1 MKHSNSKRNGEHMT
15 TQKLLRFDAKNTA
28 ITVAILLFVVACSS
42 QAPVISNTG
51 TVFYPSLPDT
61 PKIQFLTTISTEED
75 IGVERNKFKEFVT
88 GKPESIM
95 VIARP
100 WDLDHMSGRLY
111 VSDKTYRRILVI
123 NLEERKIEVIDDRG
137 SGPMSNLGGIF
148 VDAAGYK
155 YIADRDRGEIL
166 AFDQMDRFYRT
177 YKADSDFRPTDVVVF
192 SDRIYASDVGTESI
206 VIFDR
211 TSGEV
216 VGSIGKTGEADG
228 TFRFP
233 THLTID
239 DHGNLF
245 VTDFLNFRVQ
255 KFNVGGEFVRTIGE
269 PGDFPGAMPRPKG
282 IDVDRDGHLYAV
294 DSAFEI
300 VQIFDI
306 ETGKPLM
313 PFGKFGSINGGTW
326 LPAGVHIDYDNLAY
340 FSQYVDPRFRA
351 EYLIYVT
358 NQSGPFKINVYAF
371 GEYEENRVPARDATA
386 Q

>member
-1 MKHSNSKRNGEHMT
+1 M
-15 TQKLLRFDAKNTA
+15 
-28 ITVAILLFVVACSS
+28 ITVAILLIVSACSS
-42 QAPVISNTG
+42 QVPVISDTG

-61 PKIQFLTTISTEED
+61 PRIQFLTTISTEED
-75 IGVERNKFKEFVT
+75 IGVERNRFKEFVT

-100 WDLDHMSGRLY
+100 WDLDHMPGKLY
-111 VSDKTYRRILVI
+111 VSDKSFRGILIV
-123 NLEERKIEVIDDRG
+123 NLEERKIEVVDNRV
-137 SGPMSNLGGIF
+137 SGAFSNPGGIF

-177 YKADSDFRPTDVVVF
+177 YKGDPDFKPTDVVVF
-192 SDRIYASDVGTESI
+192 EDRIYASDVGTESI

-216 VGSIGKTGEADG
+216 VDSIGKTGEADG

-255 KFNVGGEFVRTIGE
+255 KFDVEGNFVRTIGE
-269 PGDFPGAMPRPKG
+269 PGDFPGSMPRPKG

-340 FSQYVDPRFRA
+340 FSQYIDPKFRA

-358 NQSGPFKINVYAF
+358 NQSGPFKINIYAF
-371 GEYEENRVPARDATA
+371 GEYEKNGVSTGVATA

>member
-1 MKHSNSKRNGEHMT
+1 M
-15 TQKLLRFDAKNTA
+15 QKELRFDARIAA
-28 ITVAILLFVVACSS
+28 ITVAILLLVSACSS
-42 QAPVISNTG
+42 QAPVISDTG
-51 TVFYPSLPDT
+51 AVFYPSLPGT
-61 PKIQFLTTISTEED
+61 PRVQFLTTITTEED
-75 IGVERNKFKEFVT
+75 IGVERDRFREFVT
-88 GKPESIM
+88 GKKEAIM
-95 VIARP
+95 AIARP
-100 WDLDHMSGRLY
+100 WDLDHTPGKLY
-111 VSDKTYRRILVI
+111 VSDKTYRRIVI
-123 NLEERKIEVIDDRG
+123 VDLKDKRMDIVDNKV
-137 SGPMSNLGGIF
+137 SGALINPGGIF

-155 YIADRDRGEIL
+155 YIADRSRGEIL
-166 AFDQMDRFYRT
+166 VFDQMDRFFRV
-177 YKADSDFRPTDVVVF
+177 YKADSDFNPTDVVVF
-192 SDRIYASDVGTESI
+192 GDRIYASDVGSESI
-206 VIFDR
+206 KVFDR

-216 VGSIGKTGEADG
+216 VDSIGKTGEAAG

-255 KFNVGGEFVRTIGE
+255 KFDVDGKIVRTIGE

-313 PFGKFGSINGGTW
+313 PFGKFGSVNGGTW
-326 LPAGVHIDYDNLAY
+326 LPAGIHIDYDNLAY
-340 FSQYVDPRFRA
+340 FSKYIDPRFRA

-371 GEYEENRVPARDATA
+371 GEYDQNRVSARDATA

>member
-1 MKHSNSKRNGEHMT
+1 MT
-15 TQKLLRFDAKNTA
+15 IQKELRFDARIAAT
-28 ITVAILLFVVACSS
+28 TVAILLLVSACSS
-42 QAPVISNTG
+42 QAPVVSDTG
-51 TVFYPSLPDT
+51 TVFYPSLPGT
-61 PKIQFLTTISTEED
+61 PRIQFLTTITTEED
-75 IGVERNKFKEFVT
+75 IGVERDRFREFVT
-88 GKPESIM
+88 GKEEAIM

-100 WDLDHMSGRLY
+100 WDLDHTPGKLY
-111 VSDKTYRRILVI
+111 VSDKTYRRIVI
-123 NLEERKIEVIDDRG
+123 VDLEDKRMDIVDNKV
-137 SGPMSNLGGIF
+137 SGALLNPGGIF

-155 YIADRDRGEIL
+155 YIADRSRGEIL
-166 AFDQMDRFYRT
+166 VFDQMDRFFRV
-177 YKADSDFRPTDVVVF
+177 YKADSDFNPTDVVVF
-192 SDRIYASDVGTESI
+192 GDRIYASDVGSESI
-206 VIFDR
+206 KVFDR

-216 VGSIGKTGEADG
+216 VDSIGKTGEAAG

-255 KFNVGGEFVRTIGE
+255 KFDVDGKIVRTIGE

-326 LPAGVHIDYDNLAY
+326 LPAGIHIDYDNLAY
-340 FSQYVDPRFRA
+340 FSQYIDPRFRA

-371 GEYEENRVPARDATA
+371 GEYDQNRVSARDATA